1 MKRYSTAIIVV
12 LLFALSGLALAETV
26 EKTVDKPDSVICDL
40 KYELLSH
47 DANQETGT
55 ETPHVSHLTEQE
67 RIMGL
72 VVVYRAA
79 LQHFAWFNQVPD
91 LDWSQAFKE
100 YLPAIQRDQD
110 LLTYYRTLQRFAA
123 LLQDGH
129 TRVLLPDELSHS
141 RDNLPFLM
149 DYVGKKYVV
158 IERMPSQ
165 EILNEDLP
173 LGSIILS
180 INGQSPD
187 DWLETHVFPLVS
199 NPAPHAKRFAFN
211 FMRCFSKGEQVRL
224 ELRYPNESFHSRT
237 ISATRDSIQWN
248 DSLHNQFSR
257 PWNRKPIFRTEP
269 MGKHTAYIRY
279 GSCTPDCE
287 NEFIKYLRNLDKSK
301 IKTIILDLRC
311 NPGGDTPEKSIQE
324 LLTQSLVNPVIMR
337 TRCSISCLDASF
349 ALLKQRGSNQQEIE
363 KLVKDA
369 VKKGELPKGFSPGWY
384 EPETRIEPAENGFN
398 GTLIILINGE
408 TGSAAEEFVA
418 ILKAREQTIIIGERS
433 NGSTGTPIYFS
444 LPGDGKV
451 GICTLRVCYPDGS
464 TYIGQGIIP
473 DVIVKRSINGIAQG
487 IDEILEKA
495 LHIAEQQNNK

>member
-1 MKRYSTAIIVV
+1 MKKFLVV
-12 LLFALSGLALAETV
+12 LVLICCSLCAAGDTGGIID
-26 EKTVDKPDSVICDL
+26 KTFNKPL
-40 KYELLSH
+40 KV
-47 DANQETGT
+47 GT
-55 ETPHVSHLTEQE
+55 MTPNVSHLTEQE

-72 VVVYRAA
+72 VVVYQAA
-79 LQHFAWFNQVPD
+79 FQHFAWFDQVPD
-91 LDWSQAFKE
+91 LNWTQAFKE
-100 YLPAIQRDQD
+100 YLPVIQKDQD

-141 RDNLPFLM
+141 YDNLPFFI
-149 DYVGKKYVV
+149 DYVEGQYIV

-165 EILNEDLP
+165 EILDKDIP
-173 LGSIILS
+173 PGSVMLS
-180 INGQSPD
+180 INGQDPD
-187 DWLETHVFPLVS
+187 KWLETHVFPFVS
-199 NPAPHAKRFAFN
+199 NPTPHAKRLAFN
-211 FMRCFSKGEQVRL
+211 FMRCFSKGEQVKL
-224 ELRYPNESFHSRT
+224 KFRYPNGSVHLRT
-237 ISATRDSIQWN
+237 ISATKDSIEWN

-257 PWNRKPIFRTEP
+257 PWNRKPIFRTES
-269 MGKHTAYIRY
+269 MGKHTVYVKY
-279 GSCTPDCE
+279 GSCIPDCE
-287 NEFIKYLRNLDKSK
+287 NKFVKYLRNMDKSE

-324 LLTQSLVNPVIMR
+324 LLTQPLVSPVIMR

-349 ALLKQRGSNQQEIE
+349 ALLKKRGLNQQDID

-369 VKKGELPKGFSPGWY
+369 VKQGKLPKGFSPGWY
-384 EPETRIEPAENGFN
+384 EPETRIEPVENGFN

-418 ILKAREQTIIIGERS
+418 ILKAREQTVIVGERS

-444 LPGDGKV
+444 LPGGGKV
-451 GICTLRVCYPDGS
+451 GICALRVCYPDGR

-487 IDEILEKA
+487 KDEVLEKA
-495 LHIAEQQNNK
+495 LHIAKKPKILEGK